1 MPDTRNTSK
10 YRLFTKAASFI
21 LALVML
27 FYVLPLTVFASDSA
41 DGDAEDTSG
50 ASSEAYS
57 SSLNTSLIF
66 SSNKL

>member
-1 MPDTRNTSK
+1 MFNNKTTNR

-41 DGDAEDTSG
+41 DGAAENTSG

-57 SSLNTSLIF
+57 SSL
-66 SSNKL
+66 